1 MSDNTVENLGL
12 DPVNHPQHYTTHPSG
27 VETIDITRNLQFD
40 LGNAWKYLM
49 RFRYKGKPMEDLKK
63 AVWYLNDFVRNQS
76 KDKYYMS
83 IEQSVHF
90 AGKMFNPNLNQ
101 NKITAEMIKVIK
113 SETDFYVRLAFIL
126 IATIATFGNSQF
138 LDAEQVISELD
149 SHKWDILE
157 DTRNAETNETAAH
170 IIEDLEK
177 EDRKKMTVE
186 QQ

>member
-1 MSDNTVENLGL
+1 MSDNILETCVL

-27 VETIDITRNLQFD
+27 VETIDITRNLQFN

-63 AVWYLNDFVRNQS
+63 AVWYLNDFVKNQS
-76 KDKYYMS
+76 NDKYYMS

-90 AGKMFNPNLNQ
+90 AGKIFNPNLNQ
-101 NKITAEMIKVIK
+101 NKITADMIKVIK
-113 SETDFYVRLAFIL
+113 SESDFYVRLAFIL

-138 LDAEQVISELD
+138 LDAEQVINKLD
-149 SHKWDILE
+149 SHRWDILE

-177 EDRKKMTVE
+177 EDRKKAIAK
-186 QQ
+186 QK